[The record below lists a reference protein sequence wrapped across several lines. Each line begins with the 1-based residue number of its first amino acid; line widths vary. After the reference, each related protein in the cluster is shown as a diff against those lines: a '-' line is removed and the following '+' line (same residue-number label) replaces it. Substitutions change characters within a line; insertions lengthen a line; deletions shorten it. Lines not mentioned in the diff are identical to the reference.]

1 MSKFLNICNSV
12 KCNYSDFADNFIYIF
27 NKIILFVKINKI
39 NMDLNIIMCII

>member
-27 NKIILFVKINKI
+27 NKIILFVKIN
-39 NMDLNIIMCII
+39 MDLNIIMCII

>member
-27 NKIILFVKINKI
+27 NKIILFVKIN
-39 NMDLNIIMCII
+39 MDLNIIICII

>member
-27 NKIILFVKINKI
+27 NKIILFVKIN
-39 NMDLNIIMCII
+39 MDLKIIMCMI